1 MHLGG
6 INNSFISE
14 KTKKKGRKKQE
25 LRNQM
30 QAIKKNNSVAA
41 GIEYF

>member
-6 INNSFISE
+6 INNSFASE

-25 LRNQM
+25 LKNQKR
-30 QAIKKNNSVAA
+30 AIKKNNSVAT